1 MRRAQA
7 IFYWKVSA
15 LNKQGESEIRR
26 LLRQHY
32 VFDGQAHQDFLH
44 ALARMACTELA
55 YLHWYD
61 EASEQLELGHYSR
74 SVLQQGWHRHDNN
87 LPLNRCGAWADV
99 IRQRHW
105 QIQNHYSQHDLR
117 DLQAP
122 IQLQLKHHLAIPL
135 FQHHKLVAVVG
146 LINQQQA
153 FSEEQAVLI
162 SEFGQAAYL
171 RLQNKLEKIRLAQ
184 HREVERLRAKDTI
197 SILISMVEVIYH
209 TMALRDQYTAV
220 HSAHVASISELIG
233 RELKLPED
241 QIAGLRL
248 GAMMHD
254 IGKLAVP
261 SDLLN
266 KIGKL
271 SKIELEVIRT
281 HAEAGGK
288 IFEGF
293 ESPWPIQEMVLQHH
307 ERLDGSGY
315 PCGLKARDI
324 VFEARIIAVAD
335 VFESMAANR
344 PYRFAPGLQAAFD
357 ELRSGQGSRYD
368 DFVVDAL
375 QRVWQKQGQNLQAI
389 LNQGSAQQFSL
400 AQTVR
405 SNFRQ
410 T

>member
-1 MRRAQA
+1 M
-7 IFYWKVSA
+7 
-15 LNKQGESEIRR
+15 NKQGESEIRR

-32 VFDGQAHQDFLH
+32 VFDGQVHQDLLH
-44 ALARMACTELA
+44 AIARLSCTELA
-55 YLHWYD
+55 YLYWFD
-61 EASEQLELGHYSR
+61 EASQEIDVAHYTR
-74 SVLQQGWHRHDNN
+74 AVLQRDYHLSESHMH
-87 LPLNRCGAWADV
+87 LATCGAWADTL
-99 IRQRHW
+99 RTRRW
-105 QIQNHYSQHDLR
+105 QIHNDYQQTPALDLRLPLRSAMQNHLGI
-117 DLQAP
+117 P
-122 IQLQLKHHLAIPL
+122 IFKQN
-135 FQHHKLVAVVG
+135 KLIG
-146 LINQQQA
+146 LIGLVNQHSG
-153 FSEEQAVLI
+153 FSEAHAVMLT
-162 SEFGQAAYL
+162 EFSQAAYL
-171 RLQNKLEKIRLAQ
+171 RLQTKLEKLRLAQ
-184 HREVERLRAKDTI
+184 HNEVERLRAKDTI
-197 SILISMVEVIYH
+197 SVLISMVEVIYH
-209 TMALRDQYTAV
+209 TMALRDQYTAA

-233 RELKLPED
+233 RELKLPDD

-271 SKIELEVIRT
+271 SKIELDVIRT

-307 ERLDGSGY
+307 ERLNGSGY
-315 PCGLKARDI
+315 PFGLRARDI

-344 PYRFAPGLQAAFD
+344 PYRFAPGIQAAFD
-357 ELRSGQGSRYD
+357 ELRSGQGVRYD

-375 QRVWQKQGQNLQAI
+375 HRVWQKQAEELLSI
-389 LNQGSAQQFSL
+389 LNHNASQSNALLPHARSL
-400 AQTVR
+400 VR
-405 SNFRQ
+405 

>member
-1 MRRAQA
+1 M
-7 IFYWKVSA
+7 
-15 LNKQGESEIRR
+15 NTQGESEIRR

-44 ALARMACTELA
+44 AVARMACTELA

-61 EASEQLELGHYSR
+61 EATQQVLQGHYSR
-74 SVLQQGWHRHDNN
+74 SVLQQGLQGQDDDQ
-87 LPLNRCGAWADV
+87 LTLERCGSWADV
-99 IRQRHW
+99 VRLRAWQVQNDYHAQRQERMHE
-105 QIQNHYSQHDLR
+105 
-117 DLQAP
+117 P
-122 IQLQLKHHLAIPL
+122 IQGQLRHHLAIPL
-135 FQHHKLVAVVG
+135 FQHHRLVAVVG
-146 LINQQQA
+146 LVSQDQQ
-153 FSEEQAVLI
+153 FDEEQAILL
-162 SEFGQAAYL
+162 SEFSQAAYL

-197 SILISMVEVIYH
+197 SVLISMVEVIYH

-271 SKIELEVIRT
+271 SKIELDVIRT

-357 ELRSGQGSRYD
+357 ELNSGRGLRYD
-368 DFVVDAL
+368 DFVVHAL
-375 QRVWQKQGQNLQAI
+375 QRVWQKQGQDLQAI
-389 LNQGSAQQFSL
+389 LNHNSSAPPLSL
-400 AQTVR
+400 ISPAR

-410 T
+410 N